1 MMPLR
6 SLALFALLSLTTV
19 GCDMFTMKGPFK
31 PYDKMSVLPQDFLY
45 TKYAP
50 LNEWL
55 DTPVNVQI
63 HEVALRDVLSL
74 PCLRGLEYRI
84 VSLPKL
90 NPKTKI
96 TMSHMG
102 LTRRQLLWAL
112 CHDNQLRMV
121 PVFGEQNGQS
131 RIEIYA
137 L

>member
-1 MMPLR
+1 MMLLR
-6 SLALFALLSLTTV
+6 SIALLALVSMTTV
-19 GCDMFTMKGPFK
+19 SCDMFTMKGPFK
-31 PYDKMSVLPQDFLY
+31 PYDKMSVLPQEFLF

-55 DTPVNVQI
+55 DTPVNVEI

-96 TMSHMG
+96 TMNHMA
-102 LTRRQLLWAL
+102 LTRRQLLWSI

-121 PVFGEQNGQS
+121 PVFGERGAQS
-131 RIEIYA
+131 RIDIYA